1 MGEIMTLLFSLLND
15 AFFSAIPAVGFA
27 MVFNVPRRFL
37 PYCALAG
44 ALGHSSRTL
53 LLHIGLPIEWA
64 TFIAAALVGLI
75 TIGFAKRHL
84 APPLMYAVAAIIPM
98 IPGTY
103 AFNTVIALV
112 QLTAQ
117 SEISPELT
125 YQVISNGLKTV
136 FILGALSVG
145 LAMPSLLYFR
155 TRPVI

>member
-1 MGEIMTLLFSLLND
+1 
-15 AFFSAIPAVGFA
+15 
-27 MVFNVPRRFL
+27 MVFNVPKRFL

-44 ALGHSSRTL
+44 AIGHSSRTL
-53 LLHIGLPIEWA
+53 MLHFGLPIEWA
-64 TFIAAALVGLI
+64 TFAAAALVGMI

-117 SEISPELT
+117 SQVSQELT
-125 YQVISNGLKTV
+125 GQVISNGLKTV
-136 FILGALSVG
+136 FILGALAVG
-145 LAMPSLLYFR
+145 LALPSLLYFR
-155 TRPVI
+155 TRPVIR

>member
-1 MGEIMTLLFSLLND
+1 MMELLITLLHD

-27 MVFNVPRRFL
+27 MVFNVPKLFL

-44 ALGHSSRTL
+44 AIGHSSRTL
-53 LLHIGLPIEWA
+53 MLQFGLPIEWA
-64 TFIAAALVGLI
+64 TFAAAAIVGII
-75 TIGFAKRHL
+75 TIGFGKRHL

-117 SEISPELT
+117 SQVSPELT
-125 YQVISNGLKTV
+125 AQVISNGLKTV
-136 FILGALSVG
+136 FILGALAVG

-155 TRPVI
+155 TRPVIQ

>member
-1 MGEIMTLLFSLLND
+1 MMDLLIKLLND
-15 AFFSAIPAVGFA
+15 ALFSSIPAVGFA
-27 MVFNVPRRFL
+27 MVFNVPKRFL
-37 PYCALAG
+37 PYCAMAG
-44 ALGHSSRTL
+44 ALGHSVRTL
-53 LLHIGLPIEWA
+53 LLHFHMPIEWA
-64 TFIAAALVGLI
+64 TFIAAAIVGVM
-75 TIGFAKRHL
+75 TIGFAKKHL

-103 AFNTVIALV
+103 AYNTVIALV

-117 SEISPELT
+117 SEVSPELT
-125 YQVISNGLKTV
+125 AEVISNGLKTV

>member
-1 MGEIMTLLFSLLND
+1 MMELLLKLLND
-15 AFFSAIPAVGFA
+15 AAFSAVPAVGFA

-44 ALGHSSRTL
+44 ALGHSLRTL
-53 LLHIGLPIEWA
+53 LLHFGMPIEWC
-64 TFIAAALVGLI
+64 TFAAAALVGVL
-75 TIGFAKRHL
+75 TIGFAKKHL

-103 AFNTVIALV
+103 AYNTVIALV
-112 QLTAQ
+112 QLSAQ
-117 SEISPELT
+117 SEVSPELT
-125 YQVISNGLKTV
+125 AEVISNGLKTI

>member
-1 MGEIMTLLFSLLND
+1 MELIFKLLND

-27 MVFNVPRRFL
+27 MVFNVPKRFL
-37 PYCALAG
+37 PYCDIAG
-44 ALGHSSRTL
+44 ALGHSCRTL
-53 LLHIGLPIEWA
+53 LLHFNLPIEWA
-64 TFIAAALVGLI
+64 TFIAAALVGLV

-117 SEISPELT
+117 SEISAELT
-125 YQVISNGLKTV
+125 SAVISNGLKTV

-155 TRPVI
+155 SRPVI

>member
-1 MGEIMTLLFSLLND
+1 MELIIKLLND

-27 MVFNVPRRFL
+27 MVFNVPKRFL
-37 PYCALAG
+37 PYCAIAG
-44 ALGHSSRTL
+44 ALGHSCRTL
-53 LLHIGLPIEWA
+53 LLHFNLPIEWA
-64 TFIAAALVGLI
+64 TFAAAALVGLV

-117 SEISPELT
+117 PEISTELT
-125 YQVISNGLKTV
+125 SAVISNGLKTV
-136 FILGALSVG
+136 VILGALSVG

>member
-1 MGEIMTLLFSLLND
+1 MMDLLIKLLND
-15 AFFSAIPAVGFA
+15 ALFSAVPAVGFA

-44 ALGHSSRTL
+44 SLGHSLRTL
-53 LLHIGLPIEWA
+53 LMHFDMPIEWG
-64 TFIAAALVGLI
+64 TFVAAALVGVL

-103 AFNTVIALV
+103 AYNTVIALV
-112 QLTAQ
+112 QLTAM
-117 SEISPELT
+117 SEVSPELT
-125 YQVISNGLKTV
+125 AEVISNGLKTI

-155 TRPVI
+155 TRSVI

>member
-1 MGEIMTLLFSLLND
+1 MDLLIKLVFSLLND
-15 AFFSAIPAVGFA
+15 ALFSAIPAVGFA
-27 MVFNVPRRFL
+27 MVFNVPKRFL

-44 ALGHSSRTL
+44 AIGYSSRTL
-53 LLHIGLPIEWA
+53 FIYIGLPIEWA
-64 TFIAAALVGLI
+64 TFIAAAIVGLI

-112 QLTAQ
+112 QLTTQ
-117 SEISPELT
+117 SEISLELT
-125 YQVISNGLKTV
+125 SQVISNGLKTV

-145 LAMPSLLYFR
+145 LSMPGLLYFR
-155 TRPVI
+155 SRPII